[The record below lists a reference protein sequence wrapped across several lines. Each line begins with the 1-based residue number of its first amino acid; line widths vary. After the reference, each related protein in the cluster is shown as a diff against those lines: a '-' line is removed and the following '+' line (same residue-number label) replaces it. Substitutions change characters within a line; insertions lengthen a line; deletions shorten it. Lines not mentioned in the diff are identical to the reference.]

1 MSTTHMSRFIRPTL
15 LLAALALL
23 LPILHAQQPA
33 PIPAPLLSA
42 QKVFLANGGADPI
55 SMNAFKKAAQVNEP
69 YNSLYI
75 ALQNWGYW
83 QLAASPSDADL
94 ILVVRFS
101 APLIAGGIYD
111 PQINLTIL
119 DGKTRSPIWT
129 LTQPVEGAFRKAT
142 WEKNYS
148 DGTTSLVNQLKTLT
162 AAPAAATP

>member
-1 MSTTHMSRFIRPTL
+1 
-15 LLAALALL
+15 
-23 LPILHAQQPA
+23 
-33 PIPAPLLSA
+33 
-42 QKVFLANGGADPI
+42 
-55 SMNAFKKAAQVNEP
+55 MNAFKKAAQVNEP

-75 ALQNWGYW
+75 ALQNWGHW

-94 ILVVRFS
+94 ILVVRFT

-129 LTQPVEGAFRKAT
+129 LTQPVAGAFRKAT
-142 WEKNYS
+142 WEKNYN